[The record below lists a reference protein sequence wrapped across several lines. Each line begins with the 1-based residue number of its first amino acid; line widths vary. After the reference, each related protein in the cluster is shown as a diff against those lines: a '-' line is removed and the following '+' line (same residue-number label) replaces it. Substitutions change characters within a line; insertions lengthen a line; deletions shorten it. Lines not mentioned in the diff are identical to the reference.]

1 MKDLHFILLL
11 LRKEFLL
18 EFRTRSAISGIF
30 LYVISTLF
38 VVYETFVKIQ
48 PNVWNTLFWIILLF
62 VAVNAMVKSF
72 VQEKGN
78 RVLYYYSLL
87 NPSHV
92 LIAKIVYN
100 TLLLLVLSL
109 LIWGLFIFF
118 GDNPVKDMGLFLL
131 ILFLGSFG
139 FSVTFTFLASLVA
152 ASNQSST
159 LLAVLSLLIWGL
171 FIFFGDNPVKDM
183 GLFLLILFLGS
194 FGFSVTFT
202 FLASLVAASN
212 QSSTLLAV
220 LSFPLIIPIILM
232 LVKISAHALRLI
244 QDTAVSGDLAILVAI
259 DLLLCGVAL
268 LLFPFIW
275 RD

>member
-11 LRKEFLL
+11 FRKEFLL

-92 LIAKIVYN
+92 FIAKIVYN
-100 TLLLLVLSL
+100 TLLLL
-109 LIWGLFIFF
+109 
-118 GDNPVKDMGLFLL
+118 
-131 ILFLGSFG
+131 
-139 FSVTFTFLASLVA
+139 
-152 ASNQSST
+152 
-159 LLAVLSLLIWGL
+159 VLSLLIWGL

>member
-1 MKDLHFILLL
+1 MKDLHFILVL

-48 PNVWNTLFWIILLF
+48 HNVWNTLFWIILLF

-118 GDNPVKDMGLFLL
+118 GDNPVKDIGLFLL
-131 ILFLGSFG
+131 ILL
-139 FSVTFTFLASLVA
+139 
-152 ASNQSST
+152 
-159 LLAVLSLLIWGL
+159 
-171 FIFFGDNPVKDM
+171 
-183 GLFLLILFLGS
+183 LGS

>member
-1 MKDLHFILLL
+1 MKDLHFIILL
-11 LRKEFLL
+11 LRKEILL

-118 GDNPVKDMGLFLL
+118 GDNPVKDL
-131 ILFLGSFG
+131 
-139 FSVTFTFLASLVA
+139 
-152 ASNQSST
+152 
-159 LLAVLSLLIWGL
+159 
-171 FIFFGDNPVKDM
+171 

-244 QDTAVSGDLAILVAI
+244 QDTAVSGDIAILVAI
-259 DLLLCGVAL
+259 DFLLCGVAL

>member
-48 PNVWNTLFWIILLF
+48 PNVWNTLFWIILMF

-118 GDNPVKDMGLFLL
+118 GDNPVKDLGLFLL
-131 ILFLGSFG
+131 ILL
-139 FSVTFTFLASLVA
+139 
-152 ASNQSST
+152 
-159 LLAVLSLLIWGL
+159 
-171 FIFFGDNPVKDM
+171 
-183 GLFLLILFLGS
+183 LGS

>member
-48 PNVWNTLFWIILLF
+48 PNVCNTLFWIILLF

-118 GDNPVKDMGLFLL
+118 GDNPVKDLGLFLL
-131 ILFLGSFG
+131 ILL
-139 FSVTFTFLASLVA
+139 
-152 ASNQSST
+152 
-159 LLAVLSLLIWGL
+159 
-171 FIFFGDNPVKDM
+171 
-183 GLFLLILFLGS
+183 LGS

>member
-109 LIWGLFIFF
+109 LIWGLLIFF
-118 GDNPVKDMGLFLL
+118 GDNPVKD
-131 ILFLGSFG
+131 
-139 FSVTFTFLASLVA
+139 T
-152 ASNQSST
+152 
-159 LLAVLSLLIWGL
+159 
-171 FIFFGDNPVKDM
+171 

-244 QDTAVSGDLAILVAI
+244 QDTAVSGDLALLVAI

>member
-1 MKDLHFILLL
+1 MKDLHFIILL
-11 LRKEFLL
+11 LRKEILL
-18 EFRTRSAISGIF
+18 EFSTRSAISGIF

-118 GDNPVKDMGLFLL
+118 GDNPVKDL
-131 ILFLGSFG
+131 
-139 FSVTFTFLASLVA
+139 
-152 ASNQSST
+152 
-159 LLAVLSLLIWGL
+159 
-171 FIFFGDNPVKDM
+171 

-244 QDTAVSGDLAILVAI
+244 QDTAVSGDIAILVAI

>member
-18 EFRTRSAISGIF
+18 EFRTPSAVSGIF

-118 GDNPVKDMGLFLL
+118 GDNPVKD
-131 ILFLGSFG
+131 
-139 FSVTFTFLASLVA
+139 T
-152 ASNQSST
+152 
-159 LLAVLSLLIWGL
+159 
-171 FIFFGDNPVKDM
+171 

-244 QDTAVSGDLAILVAI
+244 QDTAVSGDLALLVAI
-259 DLLLCGVAL
+259 NLLLCGVAL

>member
-1 MKDLHFILLL
+1 MKDLHFIILL
-11 LRKEFLL
+11 LRKEILL

-118 GDNPVKDMGLFLL
+118 GDNPVKDLGLFLL

-152 ASNQSST
+152 ASNQR
-159 LLAVLSLLIWGL
+159 
-171 FIFFGDNPVKDM
+171 
-183 GLFLLILFLGS
+183 
-194 FGFSVTFT
+194 
-202 FLASLVAASN
+202 
-212 QSSTLLAV
+212 STLLAV

>member
-1 MKDLHFILLL
+1 MNDLHFILLL

-48 PNVWNTLFWIILLF
+48 PNIWNTLFWIILLF

-118 GDNPVKDMGLFLL
+118 GDNPVKDTVLFLL

-152 ASNQSST
+152 AT
-159 LLAVLSLLIWGL
+159 
-171 FIFFGDNPVKDM
+171 
-183 GLFLLILFLGS
+183 
-194 FGFSVTFT
+194 
-202 FLASLVAASN
+202 N

-220 LSFPLIIPIILM
+220 LSFPVIIPIILM

-259 DLLLCGVAL
+259 DLLLFGVAL

>member
-1 MKDLHFILLL
+1 MKDLHFIILL
-11 LRKEFLL
+11 LRKEILL

-159 LLAVLSLLIWGL
+159 LLAVLS
-171 FIFFGDNPVKDM
+171 
-183 GLFLLILFLGS
+183 
-194 FGFSVTFT
+194 
-202 FLASLVAASN
+202 
-212 QSSTLLAV
+212 
-220 LSFPLIIPIILM
+220 FPLIIPIILM